1 MNAHSH
7 RHVRIDTS
15 VVQAKLWHEAGISA
29 LASDRLEDAVR
40 SFRNAVRLNPRHDA
54 AWNDLG
60 VVMEALGNP
69 FEAMKCYRQ
78 VLDIRPDHA
87 QARANLGMLW
97 FQMKAASLLSR
108 QAFSSIPA

>member
-1 MNAHSH
+1 MQAQTSH
-7 RHVRIDTS
+7 HVRIDTS
-15 VVQAKLWHEAGISA
+15 VLQAKLWHQAGINA

-40 SFRNAVRLNPRHDA
+40 SFRRAVELNCRCEA

-69 FEAMKCYRQ
+69 MEAIRCYRK
-78 VLDIRPDHA
+78 VLNLRPDHA

-97 FQMKAASLLSR
+97 LQVGMVGALSR
-108 QAFSSIPA
+108 QAFSASAA